1 MNFIKTF
8 LAAILAFVVGS
19 FLVFFLWIFI
29 LLGIAGSME
38 KTVAVHAESILKI
51 DFSDVLTDAPSSD
64 PFAGIDFA
72 TLRSTRQLP
81 LMKALRAL
89 EAAKDDSRI
98 KGIYLRMNGNGGV
111 MGAALLEEL
120 REAVVDF
127 KQSGKFVVAYD
138 ETYSQGKYYLASA
151 ADKIYMQP
159 EGGMDWSG
167 LSFNLAFYK
176 GLLDKLDV
184 KAEVFRPTACKYK
197 SAVEPYILPKMSDA
211 NREQMQE
218 LVNSMWNT
226 IAGSVSLEHLHA
238 KCTSCHLCVSK
249 CPGHVLQPAVMEYGL
264 EGVMH
269 PVMRFDKGYCLYECT
284 LCGDVCPT
292 GAILPLDKEQKKET
306 FIGHAVFRRGLCVV
320 HTDGVECGNCA
331 DHCPAEA
338 IRMVPAADGRLY
350 PEVERALC
358 IGCGRCEYV
367 CPASPLSAIH
377 VEGYAVHDDL
387 ESGGGEREHGQGQGQ
402 GRGQGRGYGHGHG
415 RRRGAG
421 EA

>member
-159 EGGMDWSG
+159 EGAMDWSG
-167 LSFNLAFYK
+167 LAFNLMFFK
-176 GLLDKLDV
+176 GLLSNSTSRPKSSAPRPANTRAPSSRISFP
-184 KAEVFRPTACKYK
+184 KCRTPTASRC
-197 SAVEPYILPKMSDA
+197 
-211 NREQMQE
+211 
-218 LVNSMWNT
+218 
-226 IAGSVSLEHLHA
+226 
-238 KCTSCHLCVSK
+238 
-249 CPGHVLQPAVMEYGL
+249 
-264 EGVMH
+264 
-269 PVMRFDKGYCLYECT
+269 
-284 LCGDVCPT
+284 
-292 GAILPLDKEQKKET
+292 
-306 FIGHAVFRRGLCVV
+306 RR
-320 HTDGVECGNCA
+320 
-331 DHCPAEA
+331 
-338 IRMVPAADGRLY
+338 
-350 PEVERALC
+350 
-358 IGCGRCEYV
+358 
-367 CPASPLSAIH
+367 S
-377 VEGYAVHDDL
+377 
-387 ESGGGEREHGQGQGQ
+387 
-402 GRGQGRGYGHGHG
+402 
-415 RRRGAG
+415 
-421 EA
+421 

>member
-127 KQSGKFVVAYD
+127 KQSGKFVVD
-138 ETYSQGKYYLASA
+138 TTRPIRRGNITSLR
-151 ADKIYMQP
+151 
-159 EGGMDWSG
+159 
-167 LSFNLAFYK
+167 
-176 GLLDKLDV
+176 
-184 KAEVFRPTACKYK
+184 RPTK
-197 SAVEPYILPKMSDA
+197 STCSPKA
-211 NREQMQE
+211 PWTGR
-218 LVNSMWNT
+218 
-226 IAGSVSLEHLHA
+226 VSRS
-238 KCTSCHLCVSK
+238 T
-249 CPGHVLQPAVMEYGL
+249 
-264 EGVMH
+264 
-269 PVMRFDKGYCLYECT
+269 
-284 LCGDVCPT
+284 
-292 GAILPLDKEQKKET
+292 
-306 FIGHAVFRRGLCVV
+306 
-320 HTDGVECGNCA
+320 
-331 DHCPAEA
+331 
-338 IRMVPAADGRLY
+338 
-350 PEVERALC
+350 
-358 IGCGRCEYV
+358 
-367 CPASPLSAIH
+367 
-377 VEGYAVHDDL
+377 
-387 ESGGGEREHGQGQGQ
+387 
-402 GRGQGRGYGHGHG
+402 
-415 RRRGAG
+415 
-421 EA
+421 